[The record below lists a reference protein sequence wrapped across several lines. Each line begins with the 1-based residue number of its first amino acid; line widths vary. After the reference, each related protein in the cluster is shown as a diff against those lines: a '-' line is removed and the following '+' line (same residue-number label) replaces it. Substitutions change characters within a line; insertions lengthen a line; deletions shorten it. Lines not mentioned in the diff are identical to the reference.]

1 MISKELLSE
10 ILNNK
15 KKYDSNLYIEPI
27 VRIKYEGSGIK
38 YNFSDGVINKS
49 SLMHDGEINIHE
61 LAHKCKDWAFVKHDY
76 IISSYNKG
84 SESVATFYNKD
95 FGVFCSETEPEA
107 IFKACQWILDNKEK

>member
-1 MISKELLSE
+1 MKLSN
-10 ILNNK
+10 IK
-15 KKYDSNLYIEPI
+15 KW
-27 VRIKYEGSGIK
+27 IKQL
-38 YNFSDGVINKS
+38 F
-49 SLMHDGEINIHE
+49 
-61 LAHKCKDWAFVKHDY
+61 CKHDY